1 MNRIK
6 RISMQLIE
14 KHTDLF
20 SDDYEKNK
28 EALNRVAI
36 IRSKQLRNEVVGYIT
51 AFIKSQINSKEEEK
65 AEAEEIE
72 EIEEIEESEN
82 SEQVNALASE

>member
-28 EALNRVAI
+28 EALHKVAI

-51 AFIKSQINSKEEEK
+51 AFIKSQINSEEEEK
-65 AEAEEIE
+65 ATAEET
-72 EIEEIEESEN
+72 EESESN
-82 SEQVNALASE
+82 EQVNELASE

>member
-28 EALNRVAI
+28 EVLNRVAI

-51 AFIKSQINSKEEEK
+51 AFIKSQINSTEEEK
-65 AEAEEIE
+65 AAVEEIE
-72 EIEEIEESEN
+72 EIEGSESN
-82 SEQVNALASE
+82 EQVNELASE

>member
-28 EALNRVAI
+28 EALHRVAI

-51 AFIKSQINSKEEEK
+51 AFIKSQINSTEEEK
-65 AEAEEIE
+65 AAV
-72 EIEEIEESEN
+72 EEIEESESN
-82 SEQVNALASE
+82 EQVNELASE

>member
-28 EALNRVAI
+28 EVLNRVAI

-51 AFIKSQINSKEEEK
+51 AFIKSQINSTEEEK
-65 AEAEEIE
+65 AAAE
-72 EIEEIEESEN
+72 EIEEIEESESN
-82 SEQVNALASE
+82 ERVNELASE

>member
-28 EALNRVAI
+28 EVLNRVAI

-51 AFIKSQINSKEEEK
+51 AFIKSQINSTEEEK
-65 AEAEEIE
+65 AAA
-72 EIEEIEESEN
+72 EEIEESESN
-82 SEQVNALASE
+82 EQVNELASE

>member
-20 SDDYEKNK
+20 SGDYEKNK
-28 EALNRVAI
+28 EVLNRVAI

-65 AEAEEIE
+65 AAA
-72 EIEEIEESEN
+72 EEIEESESN
-82 SEQVNALASE
+82 EQVNELASE

>member
-28 EALNRVAI
+28 EVLNRVAI

-51 AFIKSQINSKEEEK
+51 AFIKSQINSTEEEK
-65 AEAEEIE
+65 AAAE
-72 EIEEIEESEN
+72 EIEEIEESESN
-82 SEQVNALASE
+82 EQVKELASE